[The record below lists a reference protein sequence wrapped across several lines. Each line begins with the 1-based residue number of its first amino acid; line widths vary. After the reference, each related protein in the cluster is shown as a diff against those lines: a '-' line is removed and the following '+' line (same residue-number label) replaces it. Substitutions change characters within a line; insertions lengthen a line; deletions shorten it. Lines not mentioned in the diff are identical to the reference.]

1 MLRRDIRLM
10 VFVASFI
17 LLFVALYQFKTQHFQ
32 TSQSQPNAA
41 VIDFHVDS
49 NSIPKEQIRNLM
61 SVQRNDVSNED
72 NQEPLPESSEYLLS
86 KFVVQDV
93 TQFVFF
99 VGYARS
105 GHSIVASILDAHPH
119 IVISHEYSLFAQW
132 ENEPSKHSDKSWL
145 FSSLY
150 GSSKK
155 SADDG
160 LRREVAKKK
169 GYSLAIPGWWQ
180 GSFDNT
186 IFVIG
191 DKSGGLTAQVYRRSK
206 QTFKSLYQ
214 ELKSTVQIP
223 IKVIHVVRNP
233 YDNIAT
239 MLLYN
244 THQKRKV
251 NASNQYDNVEKLRE
265 QITSYF
271 NQVRSVVDMIQ
282 EIPLNVI
289 EIHNSDMIANPKG
302 VMRDVCSKLYIDC
315 SEEYLHMCAET
326 MFVSESKTRN
336 FVKWTPQLIDM
347 VGNHIQSYKHLQRYS
362 FTL

>member
-1 MLRRDIRLM
+1 MLRRDIRLL
-10 VFVASFI
+10 VFVTSFI
-17 LLFVALYQFKTQHFQ
+17 LLVVALYQFKAKRYQN
-32 TSQSQPNAA
+32 SQSQPNAGI
-41 VIDFHVDS
+41 IDFHVHS

-61 SVQRNDVSNED
+61 SVQHNDIINED
-72 NQEPLPESSEYLLS
+72 AQELLSETSEYLLNR
-86 KFVVQDV
+86 FVVQDV

-119 IVISHEYSLFAQW
+119 IVISHEYSLFGQW
-132 ENEPSKHSDKSWL
+132 ENEPSKHSDKSWF
-145 FSSLY
+145 FSTLY
-150 GSSKK
+150 GSSKN
-155 SADDG
+155 SAEDG

-169 GYSLAIPGWWQ
+169 GYTLAIPGWWQ
-180 GSFDNT
+180 GNFDNT
-186 IFVIG
+186 IAVIG
-191 DKSGGLTAQVYRRSK
+191 DKSGGLTAQLYRRSK
-206 QTFKSLYQ
+206 KTFKSLYQ

-271 NQVRSVVDMIQ
+271 NQVRSVVDMIH

-289 EIHNSDMIANPKG
+289 EIHNADMIANPKG
-302 VMRDVCSKLYIDC
+302 VIRDVCLKLHVDC

-326 MFVSESKTRN
+326 MFVSESKTRHL
-336 FVKWTPQLIDM
+336 VKWTPQLIDL
-347 VGNHIQSYKHLQRYS
+347 VESHIRSYKHLQRYS
-362 FTL
+362 FTS